1 MDNTFLTWDYL
12 ASYAG
17 MVFAVTIFTQ
27 FFKDL
32 PLIKKIPT
40 KYFAFVISLIIMTS
54 VSLYQGTF
62 NINNILL
69 VILNSMLVTF
79 TATGTKDFGV
89 NLEKK

>member
-40 KYFAFVISLIIMTS
+40 KYFAFVISLIVMTS